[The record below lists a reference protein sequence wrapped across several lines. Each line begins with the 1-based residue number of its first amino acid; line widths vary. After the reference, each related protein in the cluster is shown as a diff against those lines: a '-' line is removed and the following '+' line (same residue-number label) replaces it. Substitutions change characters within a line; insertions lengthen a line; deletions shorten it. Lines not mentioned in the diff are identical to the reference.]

1 MSELTV
7 TEDEG
12 RSRRHPAGRKAQLI
26 AYVTEVGQVTVGSLA
41 ERFGVSIDTI
51 RRDLD
56 QLDGEGLLVR
66 TYGGAVSVAMSSRV
80 EKAVDLR
87 LGLQAAEKEKIG
99 ALAAQLVRDDTGI
112 IMNGGTTMLSV
123 ARALRG
129 HRDLTIATNN
139 LLLPAELDP
148 AVWRELYIFGGS
160 VRSTTLATTGAT
172 SLRVATGGAD
182 LDIRCDLALIA
193 VGAVSSQA
201 GYTTNNVGEGAMM
214 SEMMSRASRVAVL
227 ADSSKFEKQLFAQVA
242 SLDAADYFVTNSAP
256 PKELEDAFAEAGVQ
270 VITPES
276 FSEDAQAGESP

>member
-1 MSELTV
+1 MSELDSMTI
-7 TEDEG
+7 DEG
-12 RSRRHPAGRKAQLI
+12 RSRRHPAGRKAQLV

-41 ERFGVSIDTI
+41 DRFGVSIDTV

-123 ARALRG
+123 ARALHN

-139 LLLPAELDP
+139 LLVPVELDP

-160 VRSTTLATTGAT
+160 VRSTTLATTGPT
-172 SLRVATGGAD
+172 TLRIATGGAD

-193 VGAVSSQA
+193 IGAVSVQG
-201 GYTTNNVGEGAMM
+201 GYTTSNVGEAAMM

-227 ADSSKFEKQLFAQVA
+227 ADSSKFDKQLFAQVGL
-242 SLDAADYFVTNSAP
+242 LDSADYFVTDTHP
-256 PKELEDAFAEAGVQ
+256 PKELEAAFRDNGVRI
-270 VITPES
+270 ITPES
-276 FSEDAQAGESP
+276 APERDL

>member
-1 MSELTV
+1 MSELTGA
-7 TEDEG
+7 EDDG
-12 RSRRHPAGRKAQLI
+12 RSHRHPAGRKAQLA

-56 QLDGEGLLVR
+56 HLALEGLLVR
-66 TYGGAVSVAMSSRV
+66 TYGGAVSAAVSSRV
-80 EKAVDLR
+80 EKAVDVR

-99 ALAAQLVRDDTGI
+99 LLASQLVRDDTGI

-123 ARALRG
+123 ARALSG

-139 LLLPAELDP
+139 ILVPAELDP

-172 SLRVATGGAD
+172 TLRVATGGAD
-182 LDIRCDLALIA
+182 LDIRCELALIA
-193 VGAVSSQA
+193 VGAVSSQG
-201 GYTTNNVGEGAMM
+201 GYTTNNVGEAAMM
-214 SEMMSRASRVAVL
+214 AEMMSRATRVAIL

-242 SLDAADYFVTNSAP
+242 PLAAADYLVTNAAP
-256 PKELEDAFAEAGVQ
+256 PKELRDALADAGVQ
-270 VITPES
+270 VVTPES
-276 FSEDAQAGESP
+276 FSEVAKAG